1 MFWVFKTKKIKTEF
15 KSDFLKS
22 IRISKNLWVFN
33 YFRQEDWSK
42 KAQPCFI
49 RCTVTHQ
56 TLISFVFFNTNY
68 EWVSELFLFFS
79 GSSRGSPPPTE
90 RNISKHYFI
99 CWLYTEALV
108 AESYTE
114 NFGRIV
120 ALVQYKKG
128 THLVHEFFFGGFLCI
143 NFFTDIFPC
152 TNFVFRFSADLPP
165 PITFLSLSPITA
177 FVLGGNCLSDKVQ
190 LFYALRS
197 ASKHHRFVSFRNQDK
212 LR

>member
-128 THLVHEFFFGGFLCI
+128 THLVHEFFFWGFLCI

-165 PITFLSLSPITA
+165 PHHFS
-177 FVLGGNCLSDKVQ
+177 FVVP
-190 LFYALRS
+190 
-197 ASKHHRFVSFRNQDK
+197 HHCFCSWR
-212 LR
+212 

>member
-1 MFWVFKTKKIKTEF
+1 MFWVFKTKKIKTEV

-22 IRISKNLWVFN
+22 TRISKNLWVFN

-108 AESYTE
+108 VESYTE

-128 THLVHEFFFGGFLCI
+128 THLLHEFFFLRFPLHK
-143 NFFTDIFPC
+143 FFHGHFPLHKFC
-152 TNFVFRFSADLPP
+152 FSFFSRPP
-165 PITFLSLSPITA
+165 PPPSLFFRCPPSLLLFLAVTVLVIKSSFFMLCEVHRSITDSFSLETKT
-177 FVLGGNCLSDKVQ
+177 N
-190 LFYALRS
+190 
-197 ASKHHRFVSFRNQDK
+197 
-212 LR
+212 

>member
-1 MFWVFKTKKIKTEF
+1 MFKTKKIKTEF

-128 THLVHEFFFGGFLCI
+128 THLVHEFFFWRFPLHK
-143 NFFTDIFPC
+143 FFHGHFPLHKFC
-152 TNFVFRFSADLPP
+152 FSFFSRPP
-165 PITFLSLSPITA
+165 PPPSLFFRCPPSLLLFLAVTVLVIKSSFFMLCEVHRSITDSFSLETKT
-177 FVLGGNCLSDKVQ
+177 N
-190 LFYALRS
+190 
-197 ASKHHRFVSFRNQDK
+197 
-212 LR
+212 

>member
-165 PITFLSLSPITA
+165 PSLFFRCPPSLLLFLAVTVLVIKSSFFMLCEVHRSITDSFSLETKT
-177 FVLGGNCLSDKVQ
+177 N
-190 LFYALRS
+190 
-197 ASKHHRFVSFRNQDK
+197 
-212 LR
+212 